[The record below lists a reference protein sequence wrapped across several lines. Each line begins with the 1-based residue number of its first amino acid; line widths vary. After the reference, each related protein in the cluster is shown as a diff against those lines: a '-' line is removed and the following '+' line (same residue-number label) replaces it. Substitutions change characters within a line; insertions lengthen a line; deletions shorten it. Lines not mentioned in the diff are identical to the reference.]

1 MPSLT
6 ARELRRVHIGGLLV
20 TPTPRPDADVARSAM
35 AKAMWR
41 ILPLILL
48 AYVVAYMDRV
58 NVSFASL
65 QMNDDL
71 KFSAT
76 IYGLGGGLFF
86 LGYALFEVPSSMML
100 VRFSAPQWIARIMI
114 TWGLLA
120 AGMMFV
126 HTPLQFYVLRFLL
139 GMAEAGFFPSVIYY
153 FSGWFPMAWR
163 GRAVSRIYVASSL
176 ASIVMGGISGGLLGL
191 DGTAGLRGWQWLFLV
206 QGLPAVVLGLILLRF
221 LPSAP
226 ATVPWLEERE
236 KAWIHQELARDTA
249 LIGAPVRH
257 NLLAAFANPK
267 VLLFGMIGG
276 LGNAAGNGLA
286 LSAPAVLGVGAKLDT
301 LHIGYLVSSGGILGV
316 LCVLFA
322 GWNSDRTGDR
332 LREACAYTIVL
343 AGALLLMGVASKPA
357 LVIAGYLL
365 FAATFF
371 TMGVLVVSSWADVL
385 HVRQLAVGG
394 AAINTL
400 WQIGAFLSPYAWGVA
415 KDATGDYRAGLIGAS
430 AVAVAAA
437 LLILY
442 VRARVMS
449 ERRERALRQPP
460 ALLA

>member
-1 MPSLT
+1 
-6 ARELRRVHIGGLLV
+6 VN
-20 TPTPRPDADVARSAM
+20 PTQQPDETVARSAM

-48 AYVVAYMDRV
+48 AYVIAYMDRV

-86 LGYALFEVPSSMML
+86 LGYALFEVPSSLML
-100 VRFSAPQWIARIMI
+100 VLFTAPQWIARIMI
-114 TWGLLA
+114 TWGILA
-120 AGMMFV
+120 TGMMFV

-139 GMAEAGFFPSVIYY
+139 GVAEAGFFPSVIYY

-191 DGTAGLRGWQWLFLV
+191 DGIAGLRGWQWLFLV
-206 QGLPAVVLGLILLRF
+206 QGLPAVLMGLVLLRF
-221 LPSAP
+221 LPAEP
-226 ATVPWLEERE
+226 AAVHWLLEEE
-236 KAWIHQELARDTA
+236 KAWIHRELARDA
-249 LIGAPVRH
+249 VLIGSPVRH
-257 NLLAAFANPK
+257 SLLAAFANPR
-267 VLLFGMIGG
+267 VLLLGVIG
-276 LGNAAGNGLA
+276 LVGNGAGNGLL
-286 LSAPAVLGVGAKLDT
+286 LSAPAVLGAGARLDT
-301 LHIGYLVSSGGILGV
+301 LHIGYWVSSGGILGV
-316 LCVLFA
+316 VCILFA

-332 LREACAYTIVL
+332 LRDACLSAIVL
-343 AGALLLMGVASKPA
+343 AGALLLIGVSSTPA
-357 LVIAGYLL
+357 LVIGGYLL

-371 TMGVLVVSSWADVL
+371 TGGVLLVSSWADIL
-385 HVRQLAVGG
+385 HVRQVAVGS

-400 WQIGAFLSPYAWGVA
+400 WQIGNFLSPYVWGLA
-415 KDATGDYRAGLIGAS
+415 KDATGNFQAGLIGAS
-430 AVAVAAA
+430 VLALCEA

-449 ERRERALRQPP
+449 ERRQRATGQSA
-460 ALLA
+460 ALVA

>member
-1 MPSLT
+1 
-6 ARELRRVHIGGLLV
+6 
-20 TPTPRPDADVARSAM
+20 M

-48 AYVVAYMDRV
+48 AYVIAYMDRV

-86 LGYALFEVPSSMML
+86 LGYALFEVPSSLML
-100 VRFSAPQWIARIMI
+100 VRFSAPQWMARIMI

-126 HTPLQFYVLRFLL
+126 HTPPQFYVLRFLL
-139 GMAEAGFFPSVIYY
+139 GVAEAGFFPSVIYY

-176 ASIVMGGISGGLLGL
+176 ASIVMGGISGALLEL

-206 QGLPAVVLGLILLRF
+206 QGLPAILMGVILVRF
-221 LPSAP
+221 LPAAP
-226 ATVPWLEERE
+226 ATARWLSDGE
-236 KAWIHQELARDTA
+236 KAWIHRELARDSA

-267 VLLFGMIGG
+267 VLLLGVIGC
-276 LGNAAGNGLA
+276 LGNGAGNGLL
-286 LSAPAVLGVGAKLDT
+286 LSAPAVLGAGARLDT

-316 LCVLFA
+316 VCILFA

-332 LREACAYTIVL
+332 LLDACAYEIVV
-343 AGALLLMGVASKPA
+343 AVALLLIGFALTPA
-357 LVIAGYLL
+357 LVIVGYLL
-365 FAATFF
+365 FAATYF
-371 TMGVLVVSSWADVL
+371 TAGVLVVSSWADVL
-385 HVRQLAVGG
+385 PVRQLAVGS

-400 WQIGAFLSPYAWGVA
+400 WQIGAFLSPYALGVA
-415 KDATGDYRAGLIGAS
+415 KDATGDFRAGLIGSSVLAMS
-430 AVAVAAA
+430 VAV
-437 LLILY
+437 LILY
-442 VRARVMS
+442 VRALVRS
-449 ERRERALRQPP
+449 ERRERVLKQSP
-460 ALLA
+460 ALELS